1 MVPHAFDAR
10 TPEAQAGGFLFFP
23 GQPGLYRDFQDSQC
37 YKEGDCL
44 KQNKIW
50 SISFFPF
57 FFLSFFICG
66 GESGVWEGIV
76 LVIVRQALIMYV
88 AQVHLELCR
97 LLKLAPL
104 KVATLIY
111 K

>member
-1 MVPHAFDAR
+1 MVSHAFDAS

-23 GQPGLYRDFQDSQC
+23 GHPGLYRDFQDSQR

-50 SISFFPF
+50 SIYFFPF
-57 FFLSFFICG
+57 FFFLFFCG
-66 GESGVWEGIV
+66 GESGVWERLV
-76 LVIVRQALIMYV
+76 LVIVRQGLIMYV
-88 AQVHLELCR
+88 AQAHLELSR

>member
-1 MVPHAFDAR
+1 MLLMPALQRHRQEDFY
-10 TPEAQAGGFLFFP
+10 FFP
-23 GQPGLYRDFQDSQC
+23 GHPGLYRDFQDSQC

-50 SISFFPF
+50 SIYFFSLL
-57 FFLSFFICG
+57 FLSFFFLW
-66 GESGVWEGIV
+66 GESGVWERLV
-76 LVIVRQALIMYV
+76 LVIVRQGLIMYV
-88 AQVHLELCR
+88 AQAHLELSR

>member
-1 MVPHAFDAR
+1 MVFHAFDAS

-23 GQPGLYRDFQDSQC
+23 GQPGLYRDFQDSQR
-37 YKEGDCL
+37 YKERDCL

-50 SISFFPF
+50 SIYFFPSFSSFF
-57 FFLSFFICG
+57 LW
-66 GESGVWEGIV
+66 GESGVWERLV
-76 LVIVRQALIMYV
+76 VVIVRQGLVMYV
-88 AQVHLELCR
+88 AQAHLELSR

-104 KVATLIY
+104 KVASLTY